1 MMNQQPVDLRAAVRN
16 LNSLPA
22 MPVIAQKLLALKLD
36 SEEGERQMMLLIA
49 QDPMISAKIVGLANS
64 PLLGTTRHIT
74 AVKDAAMLLGL
85 TRVKSVA
92 TGIAVMSLVNKP
104 IGRFDPQELWMHD
117 LGVAFAMLPVVRAMP
132 ARNRPADDMI
142 FLAGML
148 HDIGF
153 LALAHLDPKRSDDL
167 HTRLV
172 IEENRPAI
180 EVEREL
186 LDVTHDEL
194 GAELAKYWN
203 LPEEI
208 VAVIRYH
215 HTPDAPESGGGQ
227 PLVRI
232 VNITEKLIPSF
243 GLREFVG
250 NTVSDEEWAALGID
264 PARAEEIAAQ
274 AAEQAEQAT
283 QFASTFS

>member
-215 HTPDAPESGGGQ
+215 HTPDAPESGVGQ

-264 PARAEEIAAQ
+264 PAQAEEIAAQ

-283 QFASTFS
+283 QFASTFN

>member
-1 MMNQQPVDLRAAVRN
+1 
-16 LNSLPA
+16 
-22 MPVIAQKLLALKLD
+22 
-36 SEEGERQMMLLIA
+36 
-49 QDPMISAKIVGLANS
+49 
-64 PLLGTTRHIT
+64 
-74 AVKDAAMLLGL
+74 
-85 TRVKSVA
+85 
-92 TGIAVMSLVNKP
+92 MSLVNKP
-104 IGRFDPQELWMHD
+104 IGRFDPQELWMHN

-208 VAVIRYH
+208 VSVIRYH
-215 HTPDAPESGGGQ
+215 HTPDAPESAGGQ

-264 PARAEEIAAQ
+264 PSRAEEIAAL

>member
-1 MMNQQPVDLRAAVRN
+1 MTEQAVNLRAAVRN

-36 SEEGERQMMLLIA
+36 SDEGEKQMMLLIA
-49 QDPMISAKIVGLANS
+49 QDPMISAKVIGLANS
-64 PLLGTTRHIT
+64 PLIGASRHIT
-74 AVKDAAMLLGL
+74 TVRDAAMLLGL

-92 TGIAVMSLVNKP
+92 TGIAVMSLVNQP
-104 IGRFDPQELWMHD
+104 IGRFDPQELWMHN

-132 ARNRPADDMI
+132 AKSRPQDDMI

-148 HDIGF
+148 HDIGY

-194 GAELAKYWN
+194 GAELAKHWN

-215 HTPDAPESGGGQ
+215 HTPDVPAAEPGQ

-232 VNITEKLIPSF
+232 VNIAERLIPSF

-250 NTVSDEEWAALGID
+250 HTIADSEWEALGIN
-264 PARAEEIAAQ
+264 PADADEIAMQ
-274 AAEQAEQAT
+274 AAEQAEQAS
-283 QFASTFS
+283 QFASSLS